1 MYTFARIEGSNPS
14 LTAKIYSDHVRRN
27 TKRLKSKGFKL
38 FLLPYAFQ
46 EILLNPEIVGGITRS
61 KIRYPYFCYPQ
72 LSTVTAEMVQRAT
85 SKDIYLK
92 IQFKFLNDF

>member
-1 MYTFARIEGSNPS
+1 MYE
-14 LTAKIYSDHVRRN
+14 K
-27 TKRLKSKGFKL
+27 LKSKGFKL

-61 KIRYPYFCYPQ
+61 KIIYPYFFYPQ
-72 LSTVTAEMVQRAT
+72 ISTETAEMVQMAT